1 MSVFEDIKTGLR
13 QAIEAEKGN
22 LQVRRTRVSMEPV
35 PTFTPAEIKSIR
47 KETHMS
53 QAMFAQY
60 MGVSVKTV
68 EAWEAGRNHPNGS
81 ACRLLALT
89 RSDPALPTV
98 SGFVRVSGG

>member
-1 MSVFEDIKTGLR
+1 MNVFEDIKTGLR

-22 LQVRRTRVSMEPV
+22 LQVRRTLVSMEPV

-47 KETHMS
+47 KDAHMS
-53 QAMFAQY
+53 QAMFAQF

-89 RSDPALPTV
+89 RSDPALPGTYCI
-98 SGFVRVSGG
+98 SRVSLH